1 MPNLKLPYM
10 KEATNNMWKT
20 IKHLEEKDLNSSKI
34 GKHKVLNNFYN
45 ILNMLINILYL
56 ITDNREQSKDYTN
69 YI

>member
-1 MPNLKLPYM
+1 M
-10 KEATNNMWKT
+10 T
-20 IKHLEEKDLNSSKI
+20 EKDLNFSKI

-45 ILNMLINILYL
+45 ILNILINMLINILYL